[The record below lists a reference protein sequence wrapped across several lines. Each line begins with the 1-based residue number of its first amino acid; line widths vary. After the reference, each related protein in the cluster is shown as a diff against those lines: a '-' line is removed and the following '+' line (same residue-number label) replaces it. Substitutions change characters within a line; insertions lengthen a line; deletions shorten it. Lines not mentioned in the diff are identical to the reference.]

1 MHREF
6 NTRHHHDD
14 PTEGPEPGLEDS
26 AGQRGSGRGRRHH
39 GGGRGRR
46 GQGGPGFG
54 PDGPGG
60 PFGAGSP
67 RGRRR
72 RPKGAVR
79 EAILALLA
87 DGPANGYGLMKR
99 IAERA
104 EGQWSPSPGSVYP
117 TLAQL
122 VDEGLIA
129 PAGTEKGTDYTLTE
143 AGQSYVTENAE
154 ALAEVWGVHAQ
165 GAPAQAAMRASLEA
179 LFGVVQ
185 QFRFA
190 ATDTQRERAVQ
201 TLDDARRTLYR
212 ILGE

>member
-1 MHREF
+1 
-6 NTRHHHDD
+6 
-14 PTEGPEPGLEDS
+14 
-26 AGQRGSGRGRRHH
+26 
-39 GGGRGRR
+39 
-46 GQGGPGFG
+46 
-54 PDGPGG
+54 
-60 PFGAGSP
+60 
-67 RGRRR
+67 
-72 RPKGAVR
+72 PKGAVR

-87 DGPANGYGLMKR
+87 DGPANGYSLMKQ

-129 PAGTEKGTDYTLTE
+129 SAGTEKGTDYALTE
-143 AGQSYVTENAE
+143 AGEAYVAENAE
-154 ALAEVWGVHAQ
+154 ALAGVWDTHAA
-165 GAPAQAAMRASLEA
+165 GATGQAAMRESIGA

-190 ATDTQRERAVQ
+190 ASDAQRERAVE
-201 TLDDARRTLYR
+201 TLDESRRTLYR